1 MTSATETIANAAS
14 AAVAAGSLESEH
26 AQRLMGCLLFD
37 AMGIEPNGNGNGNG
51 SGWRQELIA
60 LGVSPALIATARAE
74 RGAVSLQRAAPA
86 LPSVAEPNRA
96 SPDGSERVL
105 AQIAL
110 LGDPERWE
118 TATTYASLA
127 LGLMDA
133 VWSIGVRYTGVLNVL
148 HRYRAARRGAG
159 ADPDRDTPADLIAFI
174 GSCGGPDTFAA
185 AVNNRQRTSSRN
197 GILKAD
203 AILRVA
209 QVLVDADIQTPDALA
224 AATPNQL
231 AEARRWTAIPG
242 QGSGLSWDYFL
253 MLAGRQGVKAD
264 RMVRRFV
271 ADALGVGEHEVSQS
285 EAHALITGAAT
296 QLQVPISRLDYA
308 IWLHQS
314 GNKPA

>member
-1 MTSATETIANAAS
+1 MSLATDQIAETIS
-14 AAVAAGSLESEH
+14 TAVEAGRLDADH
-26 AQRLMGCLLFD
+26 AQRLMGRLFFD
-37 AMGIEPNGNGNGNG
+37 AMGIDL
-51 SGWRQELIA
+51 SGAGDSWRHELIA
-60 LGVSPALIATARAE
+60 LAVPSALIRTAQAELRTVNVRPAAQPRPRATAPRIAADRA
-74 RGAVSLQRAAPA
+74 
-86 LPSVAEPNRA
+86 
-96 SPDGSERVL
+96 DRVL
-105 AQIAL
+105 EHVAV
-110 LGDPERWE
+110 LGDPAGWE

-127 LGLMDA
+127 LALIDA

-148 HRYRAARRGAG
+148 HRYRAARRGVG

-203 AILRVA
+203 AVLRVA
-209 QVLVDADIQTPDALA
+209 QVLVDAEVQSTEDLA
-224 AATPNQL
+224 AATPDQL
-231 AEARRWTAIPG
+231 AEVRRSWTAITG

-271 ADALGVGEHEVSQS
+271 ADALGVGEHEVSQR
-285 EAHALITGAAT
+285 ETHALITGAAT

-314 GNKPA
+314 VNKPA

>member
-1 MTSATETIANAAS
+1 MSPATEQIAETIS
-14 AAVAAGSLESEH
+14 TAVEAGRLDGEH
-26 AQRLMGCLLFD
+26 AQRLMGRLFFD
-37 AMGIEPNGNGNGNG
+37 AMGIDL
-51 SGWRQELIA
+51 SGAGDSWRHELIA
-60 LGVSPALIATARAE
+60 LAVPAALIRTAQAELQTVNVRPAAPPQPPATAPATGIASDRA
-74 RGAVSLQRAAPA
+74 
-86 LPSVAEPNRA
+86 
-96 SPDGSERVL
+96 DRVL
-105 AQIAL
+105 EHVAV
-110 LGDPERWE
+110 LGDPAGWE

-127 LGLMDA
+127 LALIDA

-203 AILRVA
+203 AVLRVA
-209 QVLVDADIQTPDALA
+209 QVLVDAEVQTPEDLA
-224 AATPNQL
+224 AATPDQL
-231 AEARRWTAIPG
+231 AEVRRRWTAITG

-271 ADALGVGEHEVSQS
+271 ADALGVGEHEVSQR

>member
-37 AMGIEPNGNGNGNG
+37 AMGIEPTANDNGNG

-74 RGAVSLQRAAPA
+74 RGVVSLQRAAPA

-105 AQIAL
+105 AHIAL
-110 LGDPERWE
+110 LGDPARWE

-203 AILRVA
+203 AVLRVA
-209 QVLVDADIQTPDALA
+209 QVWPIRERPCVPGAGEGSLDGRRDDDWSCTHDRPGRKPLV
-224 AATPNQL
+224 
-231 AEARRWTAIPG
+231 
-242 QGSGLSWDYFL
+242 SY
-253 MLAGRQGVKAD
+253 
-264 RMVRRFV
+264 
-271 ADALGVGEHEVSQS
+271 
-285 EAHALITGAAT
+285 GACRS
-296 QLQVPISRLDYA
+296 ISRREAADLVVGGGEQWRCA
-308 IWLHQS
+308 TC
-314 GNKPA
+314 G